1 MKRYSAVIDIGSNT
15 MRLVIYSHQNYSRI
29 QEVENVKIVA
39 RLRTY
44 LDKHNNL
51 SGEGQFIL
59 IDTLKSFQK
68 IIDTYDIDHSFCAAT
83 AAIRQANNHK
93 EIQEKVKD
101 ATGMSMKVLTEE
113 EEAYYGYLAVVNSTA
128 IEEGFTIDIG
138 GGSTEITYFK
148 DRKLVHSHSFPFG
161 SLTLMEFFNPEKP
174 SQKQVRKA
182 RTYIFDH
189 LEELDWLKEKN
200 IPLLG
205 IGGSARNMVEI
216 DQTFKD
222 YPIAGLHEYEMSDSD
237 IAHISSHLSTLNRKE
252 REKIE
257 GLSKDRS
264 DSILPA
270 MQVFYCLYELTDASS
285 FVLSRKGLRDGLLY
299 EQLTN
304 EGEEHLYT
312 DVLDNSL
319 NDLIEEYELSSM
331 QVTYAKEMTRTLFDA
346 LVHEGVSPYLTS
358 KDWAMVERACMVYN
372 LGSYIDS
379 ESSSQHTFYLL
390 ANRTIDGLMHIDRLK
405 LALLAS
411 FKSKSVFKQFLRPYK
426 NWFLKSERKKLQTLG
441 SLIKLVYALDSTKR
455 RIISDMEITVKKDV
469 IRIRCFSTD
478 DAKPEMYQAE
488 KQKKHLEKALKMNV
502 HISFQ
507 NQ

>member
-15 MRLVIYSHQNYSRI
+15 MRLVIYSHENYSRI

-39 RLRTY
+39 RLRAY
-44 LDKHNNL
+44 LDDDKRL
-51 SGEGQFIL
+51 TGEGQFIL
-59 IDTLKSFQK
+59 LDTLKSFQK
-68 IIDTYDIDHSFCAAT
+68 VIDTYDIDHSFCAAT
-83 AAIRQANNHK
+83 AAIRQAKNHE
-93 EIQEKVKD
+93 EIEEKVKKE
-101 ATGMSMKVLTEE
+101 TGMTMKVLSEE
-113 EEAYYGYLAVVNSTA
+113 EEAYYGYLAVVNSTSV
-128 IEEGFTIDIG
+128 EEGFTIDIG

-148 DRKLVHSHSFPFG
+148 NRKLVFSHSFPFG
-161 SLTLMEFFNPEKP
+161 SLTLMEFFDADKP
-174 SQKQVRKA
+174 STKQVKRA

-189 LEELDWLKEKN
+189 LEELEWIKEKN
-200 IPLLG
+200 IPIIG

-222 YPIAGLHEYEMSDSD
+222 YPLAGLHEYEMFDTD
-237 IAHISSHLSTLNRKE
+237 IAHISEHLTTLNRKE

-257 GLSKDRS
+257 GLSKDRA

-270 MQVFYCLYELTDASS
+270 MQVFYCLYDLTEASS

-304 EGEEHLYT
+304 EGEEHLYEN
-312 DVLDNSL
+312 VLDNSL

-331 QVTYAKEMTRTLFDA
+331 QVTYAKEMTRKLFEA
-346 LVHEGVSPYLTS
+346 LVSQGASPYLTS

-379 ESSSQHTFYLL
+379 ESSSQHSFYLL
-390 ANRTIDGLMHIDRLK
+390 ANRTIDGLMHVDRLK

-411 FKSKSVFKQFLRPYK
+411 FKSKSVFKQFIRPYK

-441 SLIKLVYALDSTKR
+441 SIIKLTYALDSTKR
-455 RIISDMEITVKKDV
+455 RIISDIDITVKKDV
-469 IRIRCFSTD
+469 VRIRCFCTD
-478 DAKPEMYQAE
+478 DSKPEMYQAE
-488 KQKKHLEKALKMNV
+488 KQKKHLEKALKMPIR
-502 HISFQ
+502 ISFQ